1 MNFVKKHP
9 LLVAFLLPLFICMII
24 CIGNGVYPFGE
35 NCLLHMDLY
44 HQYLPFF
51 TELHEKLRSG
61 SSLMYTWNL
70 GLGSDF
76 VALFAYYLASPLNWF
91 VVLFPKEHIIEFIEI
106 LILLKI
112 SASGSSF
119 FYFLKEHFGL
129 IGKDGKY
136 HEKTFIPAF
145 VFSTAYALSGFV
157 AAYSW
162 DVMWMDVVAL
172 APVVIIGLEKLV
184 RDGKPFIY
192 YVSLSFAILSNY
204 YLSIMLCIFLVFYF
218 GWLFFT
224 QKGGKIAAILRFALY
239 SILAGGTAAVLIIPE
254 LIILGYSGSSGIEF
268 PKIVE
273 WYFNILSEFGRMSTA
288 ASVYEGA
295 ENWPNLY
302 AGVFSVLLVFL
313 YAMNKRIAWKKKIA
327 PLAFVAFFMISFS
340 NKQLDFIWH
349 GLHFPD
355 SLPGRQSYLFAFLIL
370 TLGYAAIRKWRGIKI
385 WHVGVAL
392 VFTTALLASSTMFT
406 SEEVTDYYAIII
418 GMLFVIAY
426 AILIVLIK
434 FVGKKNRQFLMCFVC
449 GLAIVELAVNMAVT
463 GLGCTSRVSY
473 NANVDDMEQALSL
486 AKEDAKE
493 NGEAFY
499 RVEDTGRLTKNDST
513 RYGYASGTQFSSLMN
528 INVSHFYQA
537 LYMEGGKNFYCYN
550 GATPIPSA
558 MLSVKYQVTQ
568 TEKEDNPLTTLV
580 GKCGSHYLYRNNYT
594 LPLGYMVSESVV
606 NNWNPQSSSKL
617 YSINS
622 LGKLLGADSDTLKS
636 VECIQKVQ
644 AGQTTITFENDGYF
658 YAAYESCGADSLTF
672 THGKT
677 KITYSK
683 TTHRYMFDLGYFKAG
698 ETLTVTNSSAEPV
711 RFNVYGLDMSAVQ
724 TAYDTL
730 SRQTLDVDEF
740 SDTYIKGH
748 INVNDAGRLVMSVP
762 SESGWTMKVDGEAVN
777 YEDFCDTFISID
789 LDSGEHEIE
798 LSYETPGL
806 RAGAMISVGC
816 VGIFMILML
825 IRCYRVKH
833 QSI

>member
-1 MNFVKKHP
+1 
-9 LLVAFLLPLFICMII
+9 
-24 CIGNGVYPFGE
+24 
-35 NCLLHMDLY
+35 
-44 HQYLPFF
+44 
-51 TELHEKLRSG
+51 
-61 SSLMYTWNL
+61 
-70 GLGSDF
+70 
-76 VALFAYYLASPLNWF
+76 
-91 VVLFPKEHIIEFIEI
+91 
-106 LILLKI
+106 
-112 SASGSSF
+112 
-119 FYFLKEHFGL
+119 
-129 IGKDGKY
+129 
-136 HEKTFIPAF
+136 
-145 VFSTAYALSGFV
+145 
-157 AAYSW
+157 
-162 DVMWMDVVAL
+162 
-172 APVVIIGLEKLV
+172 
-184 RDGKPFIY
+184 
-192 YVSLSFAILSNY
+192 
-204 YLSIMLCIFLVFYF
+204 
-218 GWLFFT
+218 
-224 QKGGKIAAILRFALY
+224 
-239 SILAGGTAAVLIIPE
+239 
-254 LIILGYSGSSGIEF
+254 
-268 PKIVE
+268 
-273 WYFNILSEFGRMSTA
+273 
-288 ASVYEGA
+288 
-295 ENWPNLY
+295 
-302 AGVFSVLLVFL
+302 
-313 YAMNKRIAWKKKIA
+313 
-327 PLAFVAFFMISFS
+327 
-340 NKQLDFIWH
+340 
-349 GLHFPD
+349 
-355 SLPGRQSYLFAFLIL
+355 
-370 TLGYAAIRKWRGIKI
+370 
-385 WHVGVAL
+385 
-392 VFTTALLASSTMFT
+392 
-406 SEEVTDYYAIII
+406 
-418 GMLFVIAY
+418 
-426 AILIVLIK
+426 
-434 FVGKKNRQFLMCFVC
+434 
-449 GLAIVELAVNMAVT
+449 
-463 GLGCTSRVSY
+463 
-473 NANVDDMEQALSL
+473 
-486 AKEDAKE
+486 
-493 NGEAFY
+493 
-499 RVEDTGRLTKNDST
+499 
-513 RYGYASGTQFSSLMN
+513 MN

-711 RFNVYGLDMSAVQ
+711 RFNVYRLDMSAVQ

-806 RAGAMISVGC
+806 RAGAMISGGC

-825 IRCYRVKH
+825 IRSYRVKH